1 MYEYQAR
8 ITEVIDGDT
17 FEASVDLGFQ
27 VYFRE
32 RFRLLNYAAPEV
44 KGPEKAL
51 GLVAKKK
58 LEELLP
64 VNFVVTMKSKRM
76 EKYGRWLADVTW
88 GNQTLTAYLIELG
101 YGAFVG
107 DGAPQPKFD
116 PTQPY
121 PLSHP

>member
-1 MYEYQAR
+1 MYEYKAR
-8 ITEVIDGDT
+8 ITEIIDGDT

-44 KGPEKAL
+44 TGTEKPL
-51 GLVAKKK
+51 GILAKKK

-64 VNFVVTMKSKRM
+64 IGFEVTMKSKRM

-88 GNQTLTAYLIELG
+88 GDKTLTAYLIELG
-101 YGAFVG
+101 YGVFVV
-107 DGAPQPKFD
+107 DGAAQPKFN
-116 PTQPY
+116 PSQPY
-121 PLSHP
+121 PLPHA